1 MIIVWKEADEMTNM
15 RKDLMVWSDSLLEFH
30 LPRWEELPNFDLYL
44 DQVITLIESYL
55 NNLFDEKKDSILTSA
70 MVNNYVKLKLIPK
83 AEKKRYSRVHIAYL
97 IAITILKQVLTISEV
112 KEGIEYQSN
121 ISGLKEAFN
130 LFCEEQEAAIQA
142 VAHHLR
148 NGEGTLMLEGI
159 TLQNTAIKMATMSF
173 AGKLVAEKMVHLQN
187 SYNQN
192 YMVEKETK

>member
-1 MIIVWKEADEMTNM
+1 MTNM
-15 RKDLMVWSDSLLEFH
+15 RKDLVLWSDSLMEFH

-44 DQVITLIESYL
+44 DQVITLIDSYL
-55 NNLFDEKKDSILTSA
+55 SKLFDEHKDSILTSA

-97 IAITILKQVLTISEV
+97 IAITLLKQVLTISEV
-112 KEGIEYQSN
+112 KEGIEYQAN
-121 ISGLKEAFN
+121 ISGLKRAFN
-130 LFCEEQEAAIQA
+130 LFCEEQESAIQA

-187 SYNQN
+187 SYNDQ
-192 YMVEKETK
+192 MQVIKEEEK